1 VASRRS
7 LLVLPVLFVTLLGA
21 APGDLNEAGKTAY
34 QRGDFAEAE
43 RLFTQALAR
52 TPNDPLLH
60 YHRGAAL
67 TRLGRIREATAAY
80 ETALRLDPPPA
91 VAAAARDGLRAI
103 GGLGAPPSRPRRSAD
118 ETVIALTRIPGGWL
132 TEVVING
139 TWTGPLLLDTGASVT
154 LVSPAVARAAG
165 IAIGPDT
172 PMVEVQGIAGRTRGP
187 IVTLSSIQVGEIEAR
202 GVRAVVVE
210 LPMGLHGL
218 LGNSF
223 LARYTFTLDPREG
236 ALRLQPR

>member
-7 LLVLPVLFVTLLGA
+7 LLLLPVLFVTLLGA
-21 APGDLNEAGKTAY
+21 GPGDLNEAGKSAY
-34 QRGDFAEAE
+34 QRGNYAEAE

-67 TRLGRIREATAAY
+67 TRLGRISEASAAY
-80 ETALRLDPPPA
+80 ERALRLDPPPA

-103 GGLGAPPSRPRRSAD
+103 GALGTPPRPRRPTE
-118 ETVIALTRIPGGWL
+118 ETVIALTRVPGGWL

-139 TWTGPLLLDTGASVT
+139 AWTGPLLLDTGASVT
-154 LVSPAVARAAG
+154 LISPAVARAAG
-165 IAIGPDT
+165 LTFGPDT
-172 PMVEVQGIAGRTRGP
+172 PMGEVQGIAGRTRGP
-187 IVTLSSIQVGEIEAR
+187 VVTLTSIQVGEIEAR
-202 GVRAVVVE
+202 RVRAVVVE
-210 LPMGLHGL
+210 LPEGLHGL

-223 LARYTFTLDPREG
+223 LARYIFTLDPREG

>member
-1 VASRRS
+1 VPDRR
-7 LLVLPVLFVTLLGA
+7 LLLLLPLLLAALLGA
-21 APGDLNEAGKTAY
+21 GPADLNEAGRSAY
-34 QRGDFAEAE
+34 QRGDYTEAE
-43 RLFTQALAR
+43 RLFSQGLLRA
-52 TPNDPLLH
+52 PNDPLLH

-67 TRLGRIREATAAY
+67 TRLGRIREATTAY

-91 VAAAARDGLRAI
+91 VAAAAREGLRAI
-103 GGLGAPPSRPRRSAD
+103 GALGAPSRPRRPAD
-118 ETVIALTRIPGGWL
+118 ETIIALTRVPGGWL

-139 TWTGPLLLDTGASVT
+139 AWTGPLLLDTGASVT
-154 LVSPAVARAAG
+154 LVSPTVARAAG
-165 IAIGPDT
+165 VSIGPDT
-172 PMVEVQGIAGRTRGP
+172 PMVEVQGIAGRTRGH
-187 IVTLSSIQVGEIEAR
+187 IVTLSSIQIGDIEAR
-202 GVRAVVVE
+202 GVRAVVAE

>member
-1 VASRRS
+1 MASRRS
-7 LLVLPVLFVTLLGA
+7 LLVLPILLVTLLGA
-21 APGDLNEAGKTAY
+21 APGDLNEAGKNAY

-43 RLFTQALAR
+43 RLFAQALAR
-52 TPNDPLLH
+52 TPSDPLLH

-103 GGLGAPPSRPRRSAD
+103 GALGAPSRPRRSTD

-132 TEVVING
+132 TEVVVNG
-139 TWTGPLLLDTGASVT
+139 AWTGPLLLDTGASVT

-165 IAIGPDT
+165 ITIGPDT
-172 PMVEVQGIAGRTRGP
+172 QMVEVQGIAGRTRGP

-210 LPMGLHGL
+210 LPMGLNGL

>member
-1 VASRRS
+1 MASRRS
-7 LLVLPVLFVTLLGA
+7 LLVLPVLLVTLLGA
-21 APGDLNEAGKTAY
+21 APGDLNEAGKSAY

-52 TPNDPLLH
+52 TPSDPLLH

-103 GGLGAPPSRPRRSAD
+103 GALGAPSRPRRSAD

-139 TWTGPLLLDTGASVT
+139 AWTGPLLLDTGASVT

-165 IAIGPDT
+165 ISIGPDT
-172 PMVEVQGIAGRTRGP
+172 QMVEVQGIAGRTRGP

-210 LPMGLHGL
+210 LPTGLNGL